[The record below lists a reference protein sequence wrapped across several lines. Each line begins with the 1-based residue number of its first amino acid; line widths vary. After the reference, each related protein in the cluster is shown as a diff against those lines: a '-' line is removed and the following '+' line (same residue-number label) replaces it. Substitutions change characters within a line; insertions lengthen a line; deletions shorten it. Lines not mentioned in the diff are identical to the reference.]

1 MTLKTPTARQLARL
15 AVQAYRK
22 RTDQTF
28 RGDSAGSPSESFN
41 RPLLNQIRQAR
52 SLLFN
57 MGPAPPYEI
66 PAQERWAMR
75 GTELKVRRSLYP
87 TKETL

>member
-1 MTLKTPTARQLARL
+1 MTLKKPTTRQLARL
-15 AVQAYRK
+15 AILAHRK
-22 RTDQTF
+22 RSDPKL

-57 MGPAPPYEI
+57 MGPAPSYEI
-66 PAQERWAMR
+66 PAMDRWNMR
-75 GTELKVRRSLYP
+75 GIEKRVREALYG
-87 TKETL
+87 